1 MRISFVLS
9 VLQFV
14 LSVVIGADLLKSR
27 YFEKIIYR
35 KYRLWLLLSAVVV
48 LSGSLFVM
56 QTADSWFLITF
67 VVAVVVVSI
76 AAVRYTKERRTA
88 NALTK

>member
-9 VLQFV
+9 VLQFA

-27 YFEKIIYR
+27 YFDKIIYR

-56 QTADSWFLITF
+56 QTANSWFLITF